1 MIRFIPGY
9 FGWLGNQMFQYAA
22 TYATSKRCGVDCAF
36 PENNPNL
43 FELFNLSALK
53 NKTVTRYIYQEPEFE
68 YCPIPERDG
77 LTLFGYFQSEKY
89 FFDYR
94 DDIRKEFTLK
104 NPKFP
109 DSLEEEHIGIHVR
122 RGDYLNLQDV
132 HPVCSMEYYEKALKE
147 LPDLPVYIFS
157 DDIDWCKDN
166 FKGDRFKFSDQNFIE
181 DFELMT
187 KCSYHIIANSS
198 FSWWAAWLSDSK
210 KVIAP
215 AKWFGPK
222 GPGSA
227 EDIIPDA
234 WIKL

>member
-22 TYATSKRCGVDCAF
+22 TFATSKKLGVDCGF
-36 PENNPNL
+36 PENEPNL
-43 FELFNLSALK
+43 FDIFDLTAFR
-53 NKTVTRYIYQEPEFE
+53 NKTSTRYIYQEPTFE
-68 YCPIPERDG
+68 YAPIPERDG

-89 FFDYR
+89 FSDYR
-94 DDIRKEFTLK
+94 EDIRKEFTLK

-109 DSLEEEHIGIHVR
+109 DGLEEEHIALHVR
-122 RGDYLNLQDV
+122 RGDYLNLQNI
-132 HPVCSMEYYEKALKE
+132 HPTCSLDYYEKALKE

-157 DDIDWCKDN
+157 DDIEWCKEN
-166 FKGDRFKFSDQNFIE
+166 FKGDKYKFSEQNFME

-215 AKWFGPK
+215 ATWFGPD

-227 EDIIPDA
+227 EDIIPDT
-234 WIKL
+234 WTKI